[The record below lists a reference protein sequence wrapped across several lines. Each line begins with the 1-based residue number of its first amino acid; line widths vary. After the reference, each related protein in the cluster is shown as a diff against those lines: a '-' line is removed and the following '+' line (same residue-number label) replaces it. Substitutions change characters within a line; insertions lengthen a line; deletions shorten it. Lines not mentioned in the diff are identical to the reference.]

1 MTNISDATQ
10 EFATNTLGLRM
21 LYKDAQGVLQY
32 DITGE
37 MNGYEGDNIFATLDG
52 LPDYF
57 DKAQYISSEDRHQYF
72 FIDVAPGETI
82 EYTLAYL
89 VYEDCLNQMYLE
101 YNTTGGDYLTE
112 ADKEAL
118 HENRGVAFIK
128 AENFENE

>member
-1 MTNISDATQ
+1 
-10 EFATNTLGLRM
+10 M
-21 LYKDAQGVLQY
+21 L
-32 DITGE
+32 
-37 MNGYEGDNIFATLDG
+37 
-52 LPDYF
+52 P
-57 DKAQYISSEDRHQYF
+57 
-72 FIDVAPGETI
+72 PGETI